1 MKFPISTLF
10 PAHKCVFKLR
20 LHPLCN
26 YRKWFV
32 HTQCDFK
39 TVGSGLYTKKIM
51 EELSNTIRKKTS
63 YNFPYPI
70 CVEGFRGDFDVVSFC
85 LVCFFF
91 RLRKTPLTQYLYFP
105 LTVAS
110 SNLWLGKPPI
120 RSAEVDNIQ

>member
-39 TVGSGLYTKKIM
+39 TVGSSLYTKKIM

-70 CVEGFRGDFDVVSFC
+70 CVEGFRGDFDVC
-85 LVCFFF
+85 EFFF
-91 RLRKTPLTQYLYFP
+91 SLLF
-105 LTVAS
+105 
-110 SNLWLGKPPI
+110 LG
-120 RSAEVDNIQ
+120 